1 MDITSINEDELLAQ
15 HEQKLQRAT
24 AATLEGQKAN
34 SREKLLGLLLKQACG
49 AESPKGRGDNL
60 ATIDGA
66 PTRFHAADGMGFTF
80 NEKVEPPVLVF
91 LSYKGKP
98 TADKPL
104 LGMVY
109 GLRLANCLRVGKKV
123 KGNGTER
130 ISVSLASVKREPLGV
145 AMFPA
150 QWTEAESVPHRLELE
165 DGIEKLTA
173 QELATMISAKTRE
186 KIRAFV
192 LAGREEPAPATVSV
206 LSPPVEGVAPAADQ
220 EPAEP
225 EVAQAVESAT
235 GGPEVAPVTETASAE
250 STAAPSAQQP
260 PELAREGGAG
270 RSTNGSAV

>member
-34 SREKLLGLLLKQACG
+34 SRENLLGLLLKQACR

-145 AMFPA
+145 AVFPA
-150 QWTEAESVPHRLELE
+150 RWTEAESVPHRLKLE
-165 DGIEKLTA
+165 DAIEKLTA
-173 QELATMISAKTRE
+173 QELATMISGKTRE

-192 LAGREEPAPATVSV
+192 LTGREEPAPATVSV
-206 LSPPVEGVAPAADQ
+206 LSTPVEEVAPTVEPAPVEPEMVATVEQ
-220 EPAEP
+220 QPAEP
-225 EVAQAVESAT
+225 E
-235 GGPEVAPVTETASAE
+235 PVI
-250 STAAPSAQQP
+250 
-260 PELAREGGAG
+260 EGD
-270 RSTNGSAV
+270 V

>member
-1 MDITSINEDELLAQ
+1 MDITSINQDELLVQ
-15 HEQKLQRAT
+15 HEQKLQRA
-24 AATLEGQKAN
+24 AAAILEGKKAN
-34 SREKLLGLLLKQACG
+34 ARGKMLGLLLKQACG
-49 AESPKGRGDNL
+49 AASPKGRGDNL

-66 PTRFHAADGMGFTF
+66 PTRFHNADGQSFSF
-80 NEKVEPPVLVF
+80 NAKVEPSVLVF
-91 LSYKGKP
+91 MSYTGKP

-104 LGMVY
+104 LGIIY
-109 GLRLANCLRVGKKV
+109 GLRLSDCLRVGKKV

-150 QWTEAESVPHRLELE
+150 TWTEAESVPHRLELE

-206 LSPPVEGVAPAADQ
+206 LSSPVE
-220 EPAEP
+220 
-225 EVAQAVESAT
+225 EVAQTAKPIPGE
-235 GGPEVAPVTETASAE
+235 PEAPVTESAPAVGQEPPDPASALE
-250 STAAPSAQQP
+250 LDQAAG
-260 PELAREGGAG
+260 EE
-270 RSTNGSAV
+270 TV